1 MSFYGSDEIWNFE
14 NPFFSFDPYFF
25 GKSNNL
31 YKCSY
36 AASFGTAA
44 SLVDK
49 NVTISKI
56 SKLLENFNNISVRDY
71 SSKKFLKKDV

>member
-14 NPFFSFDPYFF
+14 NPFLVLIHIFWN
-25 GKSNNL
+25 NNL

-56 SKLLENFNNISVRDY
+56 SKLLKISTI
-71 SSKKFLKKDV
+71 FL